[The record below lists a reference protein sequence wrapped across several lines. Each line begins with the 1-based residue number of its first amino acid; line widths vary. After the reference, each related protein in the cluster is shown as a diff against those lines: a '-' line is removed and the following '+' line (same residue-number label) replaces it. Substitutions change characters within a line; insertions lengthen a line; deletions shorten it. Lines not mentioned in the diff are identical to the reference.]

1 MRKMM
6 EGIIDPL
13 KILETPIQ
21 TENNF
26 ADKQLMV
33 NSTNILVNSVEI
45 SKYSLLNPI
54 ENYHYSCKS
63 CRKKFGVENLLK
75 THERFCAN

>member
-26 ADKQLMV
+26 VDKQLM
-33 NSTNILVNSVEI
+33 VNSVEI
-45 SKYSLLNPI
+45 SKYSLLNPK

>member
-26 ADKQLMV
+26 VDKQLM
-33 NSTNILVNSVEI
+33 VNSVEI
-45 SKYSLLNPI
+45 SKYSLLNPK

-63 CRKKFGVENLLK
+63 CRKKFAVENLLK
-75 THERFCAN
+75 THERFCAK

>member
-26 ADKQLMV
+26 VDKQLM
-33 NSTNILVNSVEI
+33 VNSVEI
-45 SKYSLLNPI
+45 SKYSLLNPK

-63 CRKKFGVENLLK
+63 CRKKFADFVLNSKYG
-75 THERFCAN
+75 

>member
-33 NSTNILVNSVEI
+33 NSTNILDNSVEI
-45 SKYSLLNPI
+45 SKYSLLNPK

-63 CRKKFGVENLLK
+63 CRKKFADFVLNSKYG
-75 THERFCAN
+75 